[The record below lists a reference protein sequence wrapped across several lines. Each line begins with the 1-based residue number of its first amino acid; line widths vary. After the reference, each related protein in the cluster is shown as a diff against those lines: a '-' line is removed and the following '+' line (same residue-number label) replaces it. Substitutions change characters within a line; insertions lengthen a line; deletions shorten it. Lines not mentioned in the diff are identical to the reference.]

1 MLLSKAF
8 KLLVFKYVVF
18 VQGEV
23 ILSSICGGTSA
34 AIGAQDI
41 SLGPDRCV
49 YFVNQK
55 KSYVGRCCPSGAQTF
70 EVYAGSS
77 GEAAL
82 VNGNLREAR
91 FSNPLGLTWCDGDL
105 FVADNKCVVRKIT
118 QQGMVST
125 FLGDKDACHKSKDGS
140 EPSLVQVSSLW
151 CNNSNQLII
160 MDQGASTVYE
170 VDLGPTNN
178 NNQSNT
184 DNNSSHCQNKT
195 ITCPTQECNSWVV
208 KSGEYWWLPTILGIA
223 VVCLVTLL
231 GYRQK
236 CGLFWKPAEE
246 PRNQYVQQLN
256 CATLIKMMLKIAYLM
271 LWKKIN
277 DLLFK
282 INKSEK
288 KYAKI
293 IKILIYFVYQ
303 IYRYLIFLYYNYKQI
318 ITAFNLL
325 YQYWEYNQNN
335 QNQYKNLVEIEE
347 IQEDNQNNYKNNNQ
361 QFVERQKNLLAGI
374 FENVELNILNINLN
388 KEQNLIDFDENE
400 PEQKISQDN
409 QFKDNQNYSNQQ
421 NKYKNNKQ
429 NQKCIQNKKVDFL
442 LGDLNQ
448 QKNQQNLIEFDT
460 DQNIQYQPLD
470 NQDNFN
476 QINFADQNLVDSH
489 DNIKNINQDQKN
501 QYKNNFNDLLQ
512 F

>member
-118 QQGMVST
+118 QQG
-125 FLGDKDACHKSKDGS
+125 
-140 EPSLVQVSSLW
+140 
-151 CNNSNQLII
+151 
-160 MDQGASTVYE
+160 
-170 VDLGPTNN
+170 
-178 NNQSNT
+178 
-184 DNNSSHCQNKT
+184 
-195 ITCPTQECNSWVV
+195 NSWVV